1 MVVVVVE
8 LIDHFVRTGFLI
20 IVLFLLLLL
29 LLFVVVA
36 RVRFPGGEEFLLEE
50 EYPLV
55 LEDLD

>member
-29 LLFVVVA
+29 LFVVA